1 MNDKTIKDNVINING
16 KEYNP
21 DTMSDKEKYQ
31 ITQIRD
37 LQTQESK
44 LMFQLDVGRVAKNAF
59 TNSLIQSVEQ
69 AKEEAE
75 KESKDV

>member
-1 MNDKTIKDNVINING
+1 MNDNIINING

-31 ITQIRD
+31 IAQIKD
-37 LQTQESK
+37 LQSQESK
-44 LMFQLDVGRVAKNAF
+44 LMFQLDVIRVAKNAF
-59 TNSLIQSVEQ
+59 ANSLIQSVEQ

>member
-1 MNDKTIKDNVINING
+1 
-16 KEYNP
+16 
-21 DTMSDKEKYQ
+21 
-31 ITQIRD
+31 
-37 LQTQESK
+37 
-44 LMFQLDVGRVAKNAF
+44 MFQLDVVRVAKNAF

>member
-1 MNDKTIKDNVINING
+1 MDDKIINING

-31 ITQIRD
+31 IAQIKD
-37 LQTQESK
+37 LQSQESK
-44 LMFQLDVGRVAKNAF
+44 LMFQLDAIRVAKNVF

-69 AKEEAE
+69 AKEEVKKATQ
-75 KESKDV
+75 

>member
-31 ITQIRD
+31 IAQIRD

-44 LMFQLDVGRVAKNAF
+44 LMFQLDVVRVAKNAF

-75 KESKDV
+75 K

>member
-1 MNDKTIKDNVINING
+1 MDNNIINING

-31 ITQIRD
+31 IAQIKD
-37 LQTQESK
+37 LQSQESK
-44 LMFQLDVGRVAKNAF
+44 LMFQLDVIRVAKNAF

-69 AKEEAE
+69 AK
-75 KESKDV
+75 KESKEEQ